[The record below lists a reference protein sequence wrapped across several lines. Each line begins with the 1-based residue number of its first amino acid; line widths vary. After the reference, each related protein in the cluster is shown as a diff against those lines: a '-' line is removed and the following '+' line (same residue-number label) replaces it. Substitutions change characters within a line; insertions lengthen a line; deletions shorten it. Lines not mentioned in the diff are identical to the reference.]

1 MNILRL
7 FIALC
12 LMSLAS
18 TVALAASETIN
29 FGPASISLDLE
40 SIGSYTVEKGAPSS
54 MDHKRPD
61 FLYEI
66 IPASITSDSFS
77 NQVSLEVHQMSMS
90 VPLYE
95 SISKKNTATGLE
107 HCIEKSEMMPVG
119 EDMKTENYT
128 IDGHQ
133 GLLATI
139 NKDPENPLYIVA
151 YSPDLRDGSGRIVCI
166 VGSDLP
172 WETTKSIF
180 DSVSTNVA

>member
-1 MNILRL
+1 
-7 FIALC
+7 
-12 LMSLAS
+12 
-18 TVALAASETIN
+18 
-29 FGPASISLDLE
+29 
-40 SIGSYTVEKGAPSS
+40 
-54 MDHKRPD
+54 
-61 FLYEI
+61 
-66 IPASITSDSFS
+66 
-77 NQVSLEVHQMSMS
+77 
-90 VPLYE
+90 
-95 SISKKNTATGLE
+95 
-107 HCIEKSEMMPVG
+107 VG

-151 YSPDLRDGSGRIVCI
+151 YSPDLRDGSGRTVCI